1 MLEQR
6 LENIELKLTS
16 QEDSLDILNQQIYRQ
31 QKQID
36 ELTFIC
42 TALAKRVRESG
53 GNSDQSGLPHEKPP
67 HY

>member
-36 ELTFIC
+36 ELNFIC
-42 TALAKRVRESG
+42 TALAKRLKEAGTNSG
-53 GNSDQSGLPHEKPP
+53 QSSLPHEKPP
-67 HY
+67 HW